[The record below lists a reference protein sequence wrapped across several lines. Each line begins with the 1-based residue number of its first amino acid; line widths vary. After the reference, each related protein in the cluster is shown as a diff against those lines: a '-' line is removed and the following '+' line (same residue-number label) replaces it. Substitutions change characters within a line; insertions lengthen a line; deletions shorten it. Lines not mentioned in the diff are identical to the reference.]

1 MQTRILQPRRLV
13 WAIALLAA
21 SAIAFAAASA
31 GPARADDWDHDRDHD
46 RARAAL
52 QRGEVLPLATILE
65 RLASVIDGEII
76 AAEFDRDDGLWLYEI
91 EYIDQD
97 GRVVELVVNAADAR
111 VLEREVD

>member
-1 MQTRILQPRRLV
+1 MQTRILQPRRLA

-21 SAIAFAAASA
+21 SAITVAAASA
-31 GPARADDWDHDRDHD
+31 GPARADDRDHDRDHD

-65 RLASVIDGEII
+65 RLEGVIDGEII

>member
-1 MQTRILQPRRLV
+1 MQTRIFHLRHRV
-13 WAIALLAA
+13 WAAALVAASTIAL
-21 SAIAFAAASA
+21 AAAWA
-31 GPARADDWDHDRDHD
+31 GPARADDRDHGRDHD

-65 RLASVIDGEII
+65 RLEDVIDGEII

-91 EYIDQD
+91 EYIDRN
-97 GRVVELVVNAADAR
+97 GRVIELVVDAADGR